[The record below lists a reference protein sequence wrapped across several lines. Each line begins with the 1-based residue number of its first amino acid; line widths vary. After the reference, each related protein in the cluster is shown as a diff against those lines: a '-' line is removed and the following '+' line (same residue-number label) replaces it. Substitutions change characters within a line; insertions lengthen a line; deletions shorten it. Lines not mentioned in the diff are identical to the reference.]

1 MEFNSILF
9 PAPKFNLDIANDY
22 DGELI
27 FIPKK
32 GYNLNDKKETK
43 QFIPCI
49 FLISTQKKICDKLL
63 IFFHGNAEDIFLA
76 RDFGEKL
83 KDNLN
88 MNILLVEYPTYSI
101 YTYEN
106 DTNLILENSLDIFDF
121 LTNKLN
127 ILKENIF
134 VFGRS
139 IGTAPA
145 IFLASKRKIGA
156 LISVSAFTSIRNA
169 AQNLV
174 GGFLK
179 YFISDRF
186 NSIEYIKKVT
196 CPIMFIH
203 GRKDTLISFQ
213 HSLQLKDNCNCPYE
227 ILLPEEMTHNKFD
240 YFNDLIIP
248 IKAFLDKHTG
258 FNKNLRSHVIIPNG
272 LFNMPL
278 FIKENIKEF
287 KEKNKKKGVSCLFI
301 NSDC

>member
-174 GGFLK
+174 GGFL
-179 YFISDRF
+179 
-186 NSIEYIKKVT
+186 
-196 CPIMFIH
+196 
-203 GRKDTLISFQ
+203 
-213 HSLQLKDNCNCPYE
+213 
-227 ILLPEEMTHNKFD
+227 
-240 YFNDLIIP
+240 
-248 IKAFLDKHTG
+248 
-258 FNKNLRSHVIIPNG
+258 
-272 LFNMPL
+272 
-278 FIKENIKEF
+278 
-287 KEKNKKKGVSCLFI
+287 
-301 NSDC
+301 